1 MNKDAF
7 SGYHPAVT
15 MLYFVLVIG
24 LTMFLGHPV
33 CLGISLLFA
42 LIYSIYLKGK
52 KAVRFNLMYMLPMLV
67 ITALINPAFSH
78 QGVTVLAYLPSGN
91 PLTLESMLYGL
102 SAGGMLA
109 AVLLWFT
116 TYQAVM
122 TSDKFVYL
130 FGRAIPALSLVLSMT
145 LRFVPKFRAQL
156 RAVQQAR
163 QFAGNSEKTGP
174 IQKVRTSV
182 ENFSILVTWSLEN
195 AVETADSMRARGYGL
210 PGRTAFSIFRFETR
224 DARLLAW
231 LLACGGLV
239 IFGWAAGTL
248 AWRYY
253 PTVRG
258 GFTGLTALCAAA
270 ELALALTP
278 WAIDAWEA
286 RKWNS

>member
-1 MNKDAF
+1 
-7 SGYHPAVT
+7 
-15 MLYFVLVIG
+15 
-24 LTMFLGHPV
+24 
-33 CLGISLLFA
+33 
-42 LIYSIYLKGK
+42 
-52 KAVRFNLMYMLPMLV
+52 
-67 ITALINPAFSH
+67 
-78 QGVTVLAYLPSGN
+78 
-91 PLTLESMLYGL
+91 MLYGL

-163 QFAGNSEKTGP
+163 QFAGNSEKNGP

-210 PGRTAFSIFRFETR
+210 PGRTAFSIFRFESR

-286 RKWNS
+286 RNWNS